1 MTALK
6 VNNQLLKSRLPIIR
20 CECGYK
26 ILLLPDFKAMDRAI
40 QNHLLEHK
48 NTGNKDAKA
57 KRIEGALISQIFR
70 KAAEPKIV
78 IVEFP
83 R

>member
-1 MTALK
+1 
-6 VNNQLLKSRLPIIR
+6 
-20 CECGYK
+20 
-26 ILLLPDFKAMDRAI
+26 MDRAI

-48 NTGNKDAKA
+48 NRGNKVAKA